1 MKKVRIPWQ
10 ENSPLHTPRG
20 VYEFQDGIGYVDD
33 ETCQRLLAIY
43 GDKIEVLEDDK
54 DNTEESSQDNA
65 RPSVSGKGNKQSDK
79 KSRRKVSQD
88 DT

>member
-43 GDKIEVLEDDK
+43 GDKIEVLDDK
-54 DNTEESSQDNA
+54 NNTEESSQDNA
-65 RPSVSGKGNKQSDK
+65 RPSVSGKGNEGSNK